1 LSARFAAV
9 SAAKKTLKLALLA
22 PAMSGRVREP
32 GLFVLIYHR
41 IGAGM
46 GEEMDLP
53 AARFAKQMNELRD
66 HHDVVALREG
76 LDALAGGRAPSGDL
90 VAVTFD
96 DGYSEVFSA
105 AWPVLKDLAIP
116 ATVFVAT
123 GFLEG
128 ESEAPI
134 RESASTEGARA
145 QPLTWDQLAEMTE
158 TGLVSAGSHSH
169 THRNFDTL
177 SAADAED
184 EVTRS
189 KRILEHRTGATVDV
203 FAYPRAIAGHEAIVA
218 KTYQFAVLGD
228 GTKNV
233 ASSFDPQ
240 RISRTP
246 VRASD
251 GMFFFRK
258 RLEGMRPLEDGV
270 YARLRGSPA

>member
-1 LSARFAAV
+1 MSARFAAV

-53 AARFAKQMNELRD
+53 AARFAAQMNELRD
-66 HHDVVALREG
+66 HHDVVALHDG
-76 LDALAGGRAPSGDL
+76 LDALAGGRALTGDL

-96 DGYSEVFSA
+96 DGYHEVFSA
-105 AWPVLKDLAIP
+105 AWPVLKDLTIP

-123 GFLEG
+123 GFLDG
-128 ESEAPI
+128 ETEAPI
-134 RESASTEGARA
+134 RASASTDGARPR
-145 QPLTWDQLAEMTE
+145 PLTWDQLSEMTE

-169 THRNFDTL
+169 THRDFDTL

-189 KRILEHRTGATVDV
+189 KQILERRTGSSVDV
-203 FAYPRAIAGHEAIVA
+203 FAYPRAVAGHEDVVA
-218 KTYQFAVLGD
+218 NTYRFAVLGD

-233 ASSFDPQ
+233 ATSFNPQ

-270 YARLRGSPA
+270 YARLRRSRA